1 MSAAMS
7 GSAQVRRPATAP
19 SQAPAARAPARGTS
33 FVLPVTGHDDHDEI
47 KLHLNDI
54 PRMEMSLDVEG
65 FKPSLLSRLLNLF
78 APIRA

>member
-19 SQAPAARAPARGTS
+19 SQAPARAPARGTS
-33 FVLPVTGHDDHDEI
+33 FVLPVTGHDYDEI

-54 PRMEMSLDVEG
+54 PRMEMSMDVEG
-65 FKPSLLSRLLNLF
+65 FKPSLLSRLLNLI
-78 APIRA
+78 APLRA

>member
-19 SQAPAARAPARGTS
+19 AHAPARTPARGTS
-33 FVLPVTGHDDHDEI
+33 FVLPVTGNDDHDEI

>member
-19 SQAPAARAPARGTS
+19 SQAPATRAPARGTS
-33 FVLPVTGHDDHDEI
+33 FVLPVTGHDHDKI
-47 KLHLNDI
+47 KLHLSDI
-54 PRMEMSLDVEG
+54 PRMEMSMEVEG
-65 FKPSLLSRLLNLF
+65 FKPSLLSRLLNLI

>member
-7 GSAQVRRPATAP
+7 SSAQARRQVAQA
-19 SQAPAARAPARGTS
+19 SQAPTRTPARGTS

-47 KLHLNDI
+47 KLHLADI
-54 PRMEMSLDVEG
+54 PRMEMSMDVEG
-65 FKPSLLSRLLNLF
+65 FKPSLLSRLLNLI

>member
-33 FVLPVTGHDDHDEI
+33 FVLPVTGHDHDEI
-47 KLHLNDI
+47 TLHLNDI
-54 PRMEMSLDVEG
+54 PRMEMSMDVEG
-65 FKPSLLSRLLNLF
+65 FKPSLLSRLLNLI

>member
-33 FVLPVTGHDDHDEI
+33 FVLPVTGQDYDEI

-54 PRMEMSLDVEG
+54 PRMEMSMDVEG
-65 FKPSLLSRLLNLF
+65 FKPSLLSRLLNLI

>member
-19 SQAPAARAPARGTS
+19 AHAPAARIPARGTS
-33 FVLPVTGHDDHDEI
+33 FVLPVTGDDHDEI

-54 PRMEMSLDVEG
+54 PRVEMSLDVEG